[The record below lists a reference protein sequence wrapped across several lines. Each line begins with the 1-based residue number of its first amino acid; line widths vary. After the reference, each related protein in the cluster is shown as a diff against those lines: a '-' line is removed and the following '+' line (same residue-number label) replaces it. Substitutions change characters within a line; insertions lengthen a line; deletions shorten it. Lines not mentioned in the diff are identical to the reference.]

1 METWRVATVSCVL
14 TTLVACGSDIIVHR
28 VDEREANRIIE
39 TLATEHIVSHKGMV
53 DTGREV
59 YFTIRVA
66 ANKRLQAIRVLNNNE
81 LPRRKDMGYNEIFGV
96 DSGGLIPTSGEERAK
111 QMAALEGEIQRQLK
125 LINGILDVQAQIVS
139 PEESALRTSQE
150 QRPPTTASIT
160 IKYMPGA
167 GGSKPLSE
175 PQVQAIVAA
184 GVEKLTPDR
193 VVVVMTPA
201 GGPSKIKSAAS
212 SRSGRWGG
220 IKGVTQKQF
229 NMIGM
234 AVALVTLLLALGLVY
249 AQLRLRSVRG
259 RLMRLQT
266 EIARARR
273 KPGES
278 SVTG

>member
-1 METWRVATVSCVL
+1 M
-14 TTLVACGSDIIVHR
+14 TLVACGSEIIVHN

-39 TLATEHIVSHKGMV
+39 TLANDNIMSQKGMV

-66 ANKRLQAIRVLNNNE
+66 TSQHLDAIRVLNKYE
-81 LPRRKDMGYNEIFGV
+81 LPRRKDLGYNEIFGV

-111 QMAALEGEIQRQLK
+111 QLAALEGEIERQLK
-125 LINGILDVQAQIVS
+125 LIQGILDVQVQIVS

-150 QRPPTTASIT
+150 SRPPTTTSVT

-201 GGPSKIKSAAS
+201 GSPSKIKSPSS
-212 SRSGRWGG
+212 SRGGRIGG
-220 IKGVTQKQF
+220 IRGVTQKQF

-234 AVALVTLLLALGLVY
+234 AVALVILLLALGLVY

-278 SVTG
+278 SVTS